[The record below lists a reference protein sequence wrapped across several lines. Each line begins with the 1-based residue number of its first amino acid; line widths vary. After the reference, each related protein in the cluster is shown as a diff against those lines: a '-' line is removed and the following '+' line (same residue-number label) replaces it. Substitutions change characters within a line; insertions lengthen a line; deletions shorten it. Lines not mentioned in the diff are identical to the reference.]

1 VAVEE
6 FFFNRFFCV
15 HQLAAAGPAGWR
27 QPSGRVFGFC
37 FRVRPFCA
45 C

>member
-1 VAVEE
+1 MMKAVEE

-27 QPSGRVFGFC
+27 QHARAGFWL
-37 FRVRPFCA
+37 
-45 C
+45 